1 MSSQIPMFA
10 SRAPSESGTYLKM
23 TGKYS
28 EKNGVT
34 VEFPDLPYADL
45 LRILVSADC
54 SYALTKYDAIFSSS
68 IIAITMLPITNHYDT
83 GDLLLPVAVEG
94 LYLALDRLE

>member
-1 MSSQIPMFA
+1 MFA

-34 VEFPDLPYADL
+34 VEVPDLPYADL

-54 SYALTKYDAIFSSS
+54 SYALTKYDAIFFFLYHRHHH
-68 IIAITMLPITNHYDT
+68 AADCPTNHYDT
-83 GDLLLPVAVEG
+83 GDLLLPMAVEG

>member
-1 MSSQIPMFA
+1 MFA
-10 SRAPSESGTYLKM
+10 SRAPSEGGTYLKM
-23 TGKYS
+23 AGKYS

-68 IIAITMLPITNHYDT
+68 IIAITMLPIARPIIMTLGIFSFQWRWKDYI
-83 GDLLLPVAVEG
+83 
-94 LYLALDRLE
+94 

>member
-1 MSSQIPMFA
+1 MFA

-23 TGKYS
+23 TGKYT
-28 EKNGVT
+28 EKKGVT
-34 VEFPDLPYADL
+34 VEVPDLPYADL

-54 SYALTKYDAIFSSS
+54 SYALTKNDAIFFF
-68 IIAITMLPITNHYDT
+68 IYHRHHHAADCPTNHYDT

-94 LYLALDRLE
+94 LYLALDPLE